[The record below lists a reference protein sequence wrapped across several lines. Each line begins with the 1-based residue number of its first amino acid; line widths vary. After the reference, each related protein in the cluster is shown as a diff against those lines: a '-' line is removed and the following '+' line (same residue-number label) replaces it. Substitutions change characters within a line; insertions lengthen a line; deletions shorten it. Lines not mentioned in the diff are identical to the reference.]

1 MKLYIIVRSDLAPG
15 LQLAQSCHAA
25 QAFMVEHG
33 AAATDWLA
41 TSGNLVVLHA
51 ADESELVEI
60 ADRARGIGLIMSAFR
75 EPDLGDQL
83 TAIAVQGE
91 AAKKL
96 TQRMRLAFAA

>member
-33 AAATDWLA
+33 SAATDWLA

-51 ADESELVEI
+51 SSEAVLAGI
-60 ADRARGIGLIMSAFR
+60 AEHAAYQGLRYSAFR
-75 EPDLGDQL
+75 EPDLGNQL
-83 TAIAVQGE
+83 TAIAVHGE